1 MIDIQELEKYPFKQR
16 LVILRTIKGLS
27 QQELSA
33 DINANA
39 SSIGAWERG
48 ESLPKGDKLD
58 QLAAALDVPHIVL
71 IRWRIEE
78 TIKRK
83 SKGKLS

>member
-16 LVILRTIKGLS
+16 LIMLRTIRGLS

-48 ESLPKGDKLD
+48 ESLPKGDKLE